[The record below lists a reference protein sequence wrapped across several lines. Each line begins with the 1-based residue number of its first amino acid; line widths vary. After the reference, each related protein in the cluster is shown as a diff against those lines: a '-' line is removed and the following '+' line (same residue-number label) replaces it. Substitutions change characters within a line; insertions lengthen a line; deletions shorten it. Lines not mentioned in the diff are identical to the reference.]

1 MARASTAASA
11 NVDDILGERIKA
23 SVARVLSMMPM
34 AAKVAAA
41 SSTDVSSLFLNLARG
56 IPAAQTD
63 DPDLADSI
71 LNAAAFKR
79 RMLDGAGG
87 ALNAEQVRGIL
98 GHKTIQ
104 AVYKAVKER
113 RLLMVEDNGAKLFP
127 ACQFSDGAVLAAI
140 PRILAAAPQTSG
152 WGVLQYLVS
161 GDEGLGEAR
170 PIDLIRGSDA
180 DIERVV
186 TFARTLED

>member
-11 NVDDILGERIKA
+11 DLDDILGERIKA
-23 SVARVLSMMPM
+23 SVARVLSMMPT

-41 SSTDVSSLFLNLARG
+41 SSADVSSLFLSLARG

-79 RMLDGAGG
+79 RMLESAGG
-87 ALNAEQVRGIL
+87 ALNAEQVREVL
-98 GHKTIQ
+98 GHKTVQ

-127 ACQFSDGAVLAAI
+127 ACQFGDGAVLAAV

-161 GDEGLGEAR
+161 GDAGLGEAR
-170 PIDLIRGSDA
+170 PIDLIRGSDV
-180 DIERVV
+180 DIERAV
-186 TFARTLED
+186 TFARVLED

>member
-1 MARASTAASA
+1 MARASIATSA
-11 NVDDILGERIKA
+11 DLDDILGERIKA

-41 SSTDVSSLFLNLARG
+41 SSADVSSLFLNLARG

-63 DPDLADSI
+63 DPELTESI

-79 RMLDGAGG
+79 RMLERAGG
-87 ALNAEQVRGIL
+87 ALSAEQVREVL

-113 RLLMVEDNGAKLFP
+113 RLLMVEDNGVKLFP
-127 ACQFSDGAVLAAI
+127 ACQFGDGVVLAAI
-140 PRILAAAPQTSG
+140 PRILSVAPRTSG
-152 WGVLQYLVS
+152 WGILQYLAS
-161 GDEGLGEAR
+161 GDEGLGEAK
-170 PIDLIRGSDA
+170 PIDLIRGSEA
-180 DIERVV
+180 DIDRAV